1 MDGYL
6 NPAAELERRVAPLL
20 PLVAELEQALLA
32 EAQALRQRD
41 AGALLAAVEAKRRC
55 SRTLDDR
62 LAAAELPT
70 KLFVSTLPADMPV
83 WQEFLERLGRCRK
96 MNQAAGSAIAALQ
109 RHTDAS
115 LRLLGLSPE
124 PAAYGANGRA
134 ERSAPARKIVV
145 C

>member
-1 MDGYL
+1 MADFID
-6 NPAAELERRVAPLL
+6 PVAELERRVKPLL
-20 PLVAELEQALLA
+20 PLVADLEQALEA
-32 EAQALRQRD
+32 EAQALRRRNAD
-41 AGALLAAVEAKRRC
+41 ALLAAVEAKRRC
-55 SRTLDDR
+55 IRTLDDR
-62 LAAAELPT
+62 LATAD
-70 KLFVSTLPADMPV
+70 LPARLLMSALPHEMP
-83 WQEFLERLGRCRK
+83 WWHEFVERLGRCRK

-134 ERSAPARKIVV
+134 ERGATARKLVV